1 MEVGQTKLFVEMYL
15 LYLNSLIVTAAGG
28 ALSFCS

>member
-1 MEVGQTKLFVEMYL
+1 MEVRQTKLFMLMYL
-15 LYLNSLIVTAAGG
+15 LYLMNSLIVTAAG